1 MNEPTLETMMDAMRD
16 ELVRMRTR
24 AIAINLVSADLLKRG
39 YYVYR
44 QEMPDEMHHLL
55 AIRDDDACIYRIRV
69 LIHEPVH
76 GMDDLLPGE
85 VLAVVLNDVIDYQ
98 PRLPE

>member
-39 YYVYR
+39 TMSIAR
-44 QEMPDEMHHLL
+44 RCPTRCTICSPSAMTMR
-55 AIRDDDACIYRIRV
+55 ASTAF
-69 LIHEPVH
+69 
-76 GMDDLLPGE
+76 
-85 VLAVVLNDVIDYQ
+85 AS
-98 PRLPE
+98 